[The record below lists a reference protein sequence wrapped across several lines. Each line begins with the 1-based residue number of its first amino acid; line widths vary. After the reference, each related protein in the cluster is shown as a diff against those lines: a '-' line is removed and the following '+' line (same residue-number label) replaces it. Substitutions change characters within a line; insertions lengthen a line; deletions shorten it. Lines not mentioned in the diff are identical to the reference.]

1 MGASSSEMRG
11 RAKDPIHL
19 REKAE
24 TTMKDT
30 YKPNLA
36 AKHTTNSPLKIEGN
50 LKFVKSPAKLLA

>member
-1 MGASSSEMRG
+1 MRG